1 VPLYRASTILQVFGM
16 VGSVT
21 VRRSWAESAAA
32 AEPRVTM
39 KRATHTRRLRE
50 STIKILENREAF

>member
-1 VPLYRASTILQVFGM
+1 VPLYRAFTSLQVFGM

-32 AEPRVTM
+32 AVPKMTM
-39 KRATHTRRLRE
+39 KRARHTRRLRE
-50 STIKILENREAF
+50 STIEILENREAF